1 MRKGKIKKVEMTSRR
16 SVDGCDK
23 NKSNGIKIATFF
35 YVFRRQK
42 KENCETD
49 HEEQVVANIMP
60 SPTSEAVEDEELIS
74 SSTMEKDAA
83 TKKYIENH
91 YNKRM
96 T

>member
-1 MRKGKIKKVEMTSRR
+1 MFLG
-16 SVDGCDK
+16 DK
-23 NKSNGIKIATFF
+23 
-35 YVFRRQK
+35 K

-60 SPTSEAVEDEELIS
+60 SPTSEDEELIL
-74 SSTMEKDAA
+74 SSTMEKYAA

-96 T
+96 A